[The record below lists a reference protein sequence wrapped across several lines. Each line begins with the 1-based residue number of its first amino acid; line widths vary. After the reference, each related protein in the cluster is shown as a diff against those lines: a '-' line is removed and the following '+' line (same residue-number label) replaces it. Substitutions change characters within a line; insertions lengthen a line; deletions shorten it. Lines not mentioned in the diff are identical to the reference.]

1 MTISLLN
8 PRSGLFDVLNPEELL
23 NSAGPTALALACVIV
38 FVECGL
44 FLGFFLPGDS
54 LLFAVG
60 LLAATA
66 VITTPIWLVLLSL
79 TLCAIAGNIV
89 GYFIGAALGTRL
101 LQRPDS
107 RLFKRKYVEQTNDF
121 LARHGRKAVVLAR
134 FTPIVR
140 TFITAV
146 AGVAGMARREF
157 ITWSIVGGVLWVTS
171 MTLTGYWLGQ
181 VRLVHDHLEVMVIA
195 IVLVSF
201 IPVVHTYL
209 KERKTR
215 RR

>member
-1 MTISLLN
+1 M
-8 PRSGLFDVLNPEELL
+8 LNPENLL
-23 NSAGPTALALACVIV
+23 NSAGPAALVLACIIV

-44 FLGFFLPGDS
+44 FIGFFLPGDS
-54 LLFAVG
+54 LLFTVG

-66 VITTPIWLVLLSL
+66 VITTPIWLVLLAL
-79 TLCAIAGNIV
+79 TVCAVGGNIV
-89 GYFIGAALGTRL
+89 GYFIGAAVGARL

-157 ITWSIVGGVLWVTS
+157 ITWSVFGGVLWVTS
-171 MTLTGYWLGQ
+171 MTLAGYWLGK
-181 VRLVHDHLEVMVIA
+181 VPFVHDNLELMVIA
-195 IVLVSF
+195 IVVVSL
-201 IPVVHTYL
+201 IPVVHTYV
-209 KERKTR
+209 KERR
-215 RR
+215 RS

>member
-1 MTISLLN
+1 MTIPLLN

-23 NSAGPTALALACVIV
+23 NSAGPAALVLACVIV

-107 RLFKRKYVEQTNDF
+107 RLFKRKYVDQTNDF

-171 MTLTGYWLGQ
+171 MTLAGYWLGQ
-181 VRLVHDHLEVMVIA
+181 VPLVHDHLEVMVIA

>member
-1 MTISLLN
+1 MLL
-8 PRSGLFDVLNPEELL
+8 PHLHAPTGLLDALNPETLL
-23 NSAGPTALALACVIV
+23 NSAGSAALVLACVII

-54 LLFAVG
+54 LLFTVG

-66 VITTPIWLVLLSL
+66 VISTPIWLVLVSL
-79 TLCAIAGNIV
+79 TACAILGNITGYSV
-89 GYFIGAALGTRL
+89 GTALGSRL

-157 ITWSIVGGVLWVTS
+157 ITWSIVGGVLWVAS
-171 MTLTGYWLGQ
+171 MTLAGYWLGKIPF
-181 VRLVHDHLEVMVIA
+181 VHDHLEAMVVA
-195 IVLVSF
+195 IVVVSF

-209 KERKTR
+209 KERNSR
-215 RR
+215 RS

>member
-1 MTISLLN
+1 MTTALLST
-8 PRSGLFDVLNPEELL
+8 PAGLLDVLNPENLL
-23 NSAGPTALALACVIV
+23 NSAGPAALVLACIIV

-44 FLGFFLPGDS
+44 FIGFFLPGDS
-54 LLFAVG
+54 LLFTVG

-66 VITTPIWLVLLSL
+66 VITTPIWLVLLAL
-79 TLCAIAGNIV
+79 TVCAVGGNVV
-89 GYFIGAALGTRL
+89 GYFIGTAVGARL

-157 ITWSIVGGVLWVTS
+157 ITWSVVGGVLWVTS
-171 MTLTGYWLGQ
+171 MTLAGYWLGK
-181 VRLVHDHLEVMVIA
+181 VPFVHDNLELMVIA
-195 IVLVSF
+195 IVVVSL
-201 IPVVHTYL
+201 IPVVHTYV
-209 KERKTR
+209 KERR
-215 RR
+215 RS

>member
-1 MTISLLN
+1 MTTALLST
-8 PRSGLFDVLNPEELL
+8 PAGLLDVLNPENLL
-23 NSAGPTALALACVIV
+23 NSAGPAALVLACIIV

-44 FLGFFLPGDS
+44 FIGFFLPGDS
-54 LLFAVG
+54 LLFTVG

-66 VITTPIWLVLLSL
+66 VITTPIWLVLLAL
-79 TLCAIAGNIV
+79 TVCAVGGNIV
-89 GYFIGAALGTRL
+89 GYFIGAAVGARL

-157 ITWSIVGGVLWVTS
+157 ITWSVFGGVLWVTS
-171 MTLTGYWLGQ
+171 MTLAGYWLGK
-181 VRLVHDHLEVMVIA
+181 VPFVHDNLELMVIA
-195 IVLVSF
+195 IVVVSL
-201 IPVVHTYL
+201 IPVVHTYV
-209 KERKTR
+209 KERR
-215 RR
+215 RS